1 MGLEVK
7 TGAQDVLAQDA
18 RLVHLP
24 DGVTQAV
31 DGDGILGADIEVALG
46 CADGIARNHHALDDG
61 IGVALQNGAVHEGT
75 GVALVTVADHVLLVG
90 DGCLGELPLPA
101 GGETTAAAR
110 LGISQPA
117 LSSAIHNLE
126 NALGGV
132 KLFEKVGRNIR
143 LTDEGR
149 FYQEN
154 VDEAIQKLHSASMIL
169 RESKTQAPIV
179 IRMGVVSG
187 TLDGF
192 LAREIVKYTRENKRI
207 RFHLTES
214 SSENLMDLVRQE
226 KLDMAIIDSTD
237 RDRSLHFRK
246 LYERDYFVALP
257 VSHPMADRS
266 SINPREVVGEPQVV
280 FNYNVGQSFKEWT
293 TGSPADE
300 AVICTVDT
308 SRAALDLVSAGIGI
322 TFIPN
327 ECVENHPGI
336 RYVPLKNWH
345 QALYMCI
352 LYDKW
357 LEPPVWDF
365 IEAIVK
371 GMRARKHT

>member
-1 MGLEVK
+1 MNYNYLLYFS
-7 TGAQDVLAQDA
+7 VLAQTE
-18 RLVHLP
+18 HY
-24 DGVTQAV
+24 
-31 DGDGILGADIEVALG
+31 
-46 CADGIARNHHALDDG
+46 
-61 IGVALQNGAVHEGT
+61 
-75 GVALVTVADHVLLVG
+75 
-90 DGCLGELPLPA
+90 
-101 GGETTAAAR
+101 TTAAAR

-149 FYQEN
+149 FYQQT
-154 VDEAIQKLHSASMIL
+154 VDEAIAKLHGASMLL
-169 RESKTQAPIV
+169 RDSKTQAPVV

-187 TLDGF
+187 TLDGL
-192 LAREIVKYTRENKRI
+192 LAREIVQYTRRNSRI

-214 SSENLMDLVRQE
+214 SSENLMDLVRQD
-226 KLDMAIIDSTD
+226 KLDMAIVDSSD

-246 LYERDYFVALP
+246 LYQRDFFVAMP
-257 VSHPMADRS
+257 CTHPLANRM
-266 SINPREVVGEPQVV
+266 SITPQEVVAEPQVV
-280 FNYNVGQSFKEWT
+280 FNYNVGKSFKEWT
-293 TGSPADE
+293 TGSPSDE

-308 SRAALDLVSAGIGI
+308 SRAALDLVNAGIGI
-322 TFIPN
+322 SFIPN
-327 ECVENHPGI
+327 ECVENRPGI
-336 RYVPLKNWH
+336 AYVPLNNWH

-365 IEAIVK
+365 IEIIVK
-371 GMRARKHT
+371 RFRNRK

>member
-1 MGLEVK
+1 MNYNYLLYFS
-7 TGAQDVLAQDA
+7 VLAQTE
-18 RLVHLP
+18 HY
-24 DGVTQAV
+24 
-31 DGDGILGADIEVALG
+31 
-46 CADGIARNHHALDDG
+46 
-61 IGVALQNGAVHEGT
+61 
-75 GVALVTVADHVLLVG
+75 
-90 DGCLGELPLPA
+90 
-101 GGETTAAAR
+101 TTAAAR

-117 LSSAIHNLE
+117 LSSAIHSLE

-154 VDEAIQKLHSASMIL
+154 VDEAIQQLHRASMTL
-169 RESKTQAPIV
+169 RDSKTQAPVV

-187 TLDGF
+187 TLDGL
-192 LAREIVKYTRENKRI
+192 LAREIVKYTRSNKRI

-226 KLDMAIIDSTD
+226 KLDMAIVDSTD

-246 LYERDYFVALP
+246 LYQRAFFVALP
-257 VSHPMADRS
+257 AAHPLADRT
-266 SINPREVVGEPQVV
+266 SIDPQEVVYEPQVV
-280 FNYNVGQSFKEWT
+280 FNYNLGKSFKEWASGAPT
-293 TGSPADE
+293 DE

-308 SRAALDLVSAGIGI
+308 SRSALDLVRAGLGI
-322 TFIPN
+322 AFVPN
-327 ECVENHPGI
+327 ECVEPRPGI
-336 RYVPLKNWH
+336 SYVPLRNWH

-365 IEAIVK
+365 IENIVK
-371 GMRARKHT
+371 AFRKKAAK